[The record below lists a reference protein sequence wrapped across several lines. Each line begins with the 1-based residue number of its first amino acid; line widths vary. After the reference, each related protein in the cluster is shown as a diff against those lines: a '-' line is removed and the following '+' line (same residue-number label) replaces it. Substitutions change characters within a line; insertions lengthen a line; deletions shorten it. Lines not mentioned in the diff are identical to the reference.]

1 MPEVWTHDNLSR
13 HFMPR
18 SNTVFQLF
26 ILLCSIVSFMFLF
39 NWQHKITDFL
49 EDQQIS
55 LEKSRYEVSYG
66 AHSVKAKTYSVWS
79 FDSLPRKLITALERW
94 HWYTIIKI
102 IFLYDNTYQSNILEE
117 LFGNRYMRPLVALL
131 FMFFLRYKKGKD
143 CLSRRHCPKFCV
155 NGNRI

>member
-39 NWQHKITDFL
+39 NWRRKITDFL

-55 LEKSRYEVSYG
+55 LEKSRYEAKCVI
-66 AHSVKAKTYSVWS
+66 HSAKVQVQTYYVQ
-79 FDSLPRKLITALERW
+79 LLI
-94 HWYTIIKI
+94 
-102 IFLYDNTYQSNILEE
+102 
-117 LFGNRYMRPLVALL
+117 
-131 FMFFLRYKKGKD
+131 KGKEFVGYAIV
-143 CLSRRHCPKFCV
+143 L
-155 NGNRI
+155 

>member
-39 NWQHKITDFL
+39 NWRRKITDFL

-55 LEKSRYEVSYG
+55 LGVN
-66 AHSVKAKTYSVWS
+66 S
-79 FDSLPRKLITALERW
+79 FLGD
-94 HWYTIIKI
+94 Y
-102 IFLYDNTYQSNILEE
+102 Y
-117 LFGNRYMRPLVALL
+117 
-131 FMFFLRYKKGKD
+131 
-143 CLSRRHCPKFCV
+143 
-155 NGNRI
+155 